1 MINMFG
7 SPYYNQQTYQQDLMN
22 MRDRLDKQ
30 IQQSQMTMQQP
41 QQAPITQN
49 FQLAPNQNQNTIKY
63 ANTIDDIKKELVFS
77 DTLFVNKEYTLL
89 WLKNALGEVK
99 TYKLEEVIE
108 IDEKDKKINELM
120 AKIEHLE
127 SEMKKNESTTNSNEY
142 ANGTIAN
149 TKPSSISKS
158 KSSDK

>member
-1 MINMFG
+1 MYGN
-7 SPYYNQQTYQQDLMN
+7 PYYNQQAYQQDLMN

-30 IQQSQMTMQQP
+30 IQQAQMPMQQP

-63 ANTIDDIKKELVFS
+63 ANTIDEVKKELVFN

-120 AKIEHLE
+120 AKIERLE

-142 ANGTIAN
+142 ANGTITS
-149 TKPSSISKS
+149 TKSSSVSKS

>member
-1 MINMFG
+1 MYGN
-7 SPYYNQQTYQQDLMN
+7 PYYTQQAYQQDLIN

-30 IQQSQMTMQQP
+30 IQQAQMPMQP
-41 QQAPITQN
+41 QQTPITQN
-49 FQLAPNQNQNTIKY
+49 FQLAPNQNQNGIKY
-63 ANTIDDIKKELVFS
+63 VNSIEDVKKELVFN

-108 IDEKDKKINELM
+108 IDEKDQKINELM
-120 AKIEHLE
+120 AKIERLE
-127 SEMKKNESTTNSNEY
+127 SQVNKNEPATNSNEY
-142 ANGTIAN
+142 ANGTITS
-149 TKPSSISKS
+149 TKSSSISKS

>member
-1 MINMFG
+1 MFG
-7 SPYYNQQTYQQDLMN
+7 NPYYNQQAYQQDLMN
-22 MRDRLDKQ
+22 MRERIDKQ
-30 IQQSQMTMQQP
+30 LQQAQIPIQQP

-49 FQLAPNQNQNTIKY
+49 FQLAPNQNQNGIKY
-63 ANTIDDIKKELVFS
+63 VNTIDDVKKELVFV

-108 IDEKDKKINELM
+108 IDEKDQKINELM
-120 AKIEHLE
+120 AKIERLE

-142 ANGTIAN
+142 ANGAITS
-149 TKPSSISKS
+149 TKSSSVSKS

>member
-1 MINMFG
+1 MYGN
-7 SPYYNQQTYQQDLMN
+7 PYYNQQAYQQDLMN

-30 IQQSQMTMQQP
+30 IQQTQMPMQQP

-49 FQLAPNQNQNTIKY
+49 FQLAPNQKQNTLKD
-63 ANTIDDIKKELVFS
+63 ANTIDEVKKELVFN

-108 IDEKDKKINELM
+108 IDEKDQKINELM
-120 AKIEHLE
+120 AKIEQLE
-127 SEMKKNESTTNSNEY
+127 SEMKKSESTTNSNQY
-142 ANGTIAN
+142 VNGTITS
-149 TKPSSISKS
+149 TKSSSVSKS

>member
-1 MINMFG
+1 MFG
-7 SPYYNQQTYQQDLMN
+7 NPYYNQQAYQQDLIN

-30 IQQSQMTMQQP
+30 IQQAQMPMQP
-41 QQAPITQN
+41 QQTPITQN

-63 ANTIDDIKKELVFS
+63 ANTIDEVKKELVFN

-99 TYKLEEVIE
+99 TYKLDEVIE
-108 IDEKDKKINELM
+108 IDEKDQKINELM
-120 AKIEHLE
+120 AKIERLE

-142 ANGTIAN
+142 ANGTITS
-149 TKPSSISKS
+149 TKSSSVS
-158 KSSDK
+158 RNKSSDK

>member
-1 MINMFG
+1 MFG
-7 SPYYNQQTYQQDLMN
+7 NPYFNQQAYQQDLMN
-22 MRDRLDKQ
+22 MRERLDKQ
-30 IQQSQMTMQQP
+30 IQQAQMPMQQP

-63 ANTIDDIKKELVFS
+63 ANTIDEVKKELVFN

-120 AKIEHLE
+120 AKIERLE

-142 ANGTIAN
+142 VDGAITI
-149 TKPSSISKS
+149 TKSPSISRN

>member
-1 MINMFG
+1 MFG
-7 SPYYNQQTYQQDLMN
+7 NPYYTQQAYQQDLIN

-30 IQQSQMTMQQP
+30 IQQAQMPMQQP

-63 ANTIDDIKKELVFS
+63 ANTIDEVKKELVFN

-108 IDEKDKKINELM
+108 IDEKDQKINELM
-120 AKIEHLE
+120 AKIEQLE
-127 SEMKKNESTTNSNEY
+127 SEMKKNESTTNSNEHVDG
-142 ANGTIAN
+142 AITI
-149 TKPSSISKS
+149 TKSSSVSKS

>member
-1 MINMFG
+1 MYGN
-7 SPYYNQQTYQQDLMN
+7 PYYNQQAYQQDLMN

-30 IQQSQMTMQQP
+30 IQQAQMPIQQP

-63 ANTIDDIKKELVFS
+63 ANTIDEVKKELVFN

-108 IDEKDKKINELM
+108 IDEKDQKINELM
-120 AKIEHLE
+120 AKIERLE

-142 ANGTIAN
+142 ANGTITS
-149 TKPSSISKS
+149 TKSSSVS
-158 KSSDK
+158 RNKSSDK

>member
-1 MINMFG
+1 MYGN
-7 SPYYNQQTYQQDLMN
+7 PYYNQQAYQQDLMN

-30 IQQSQMTMQQP
+30 IQQVQMPMQQP

-49 FQLAPNQNQNTIKY
+49 FQLAPSQNQNGIKY
-63 ANTIDDIKKELVFS
+63 VNTIDDVKKELVFV

-99 TYKLEEVIE
+99 TYRLEEVIE
-108 IDEKDKKINELM
+108 IDEKDQKINELM

-142 ANGTIAN
+142 VDGAITI
-149 TKPSSISKS
+149 TKSPSISRN

>member
-1 MINMFG
+1 MINMYG
-7 SPYYNQQTYQQDLMN
+7 NPYYNQQTYQQDLMN

-30 IQQSQMTMQQP
+30 IQQTQMTMQQQ

-63 ANTIDDIKKELVFS
+63 ANTIDEVKKELVFN

-99 TYKLEEVIE
+99 TYRLEEVIE
-108 IDEKDKKINELM
+108 IDEKDQKINELM
-120 AKIEHLE
+120 AKIERLE

-142 ANGTIAN
+142 VNGAVTS
-149 TKPSSISKS
+149 TKSSSISKS